1 MEYWV
6 DVEIVQLMQ
15 KFKFQQEINK
25 EESSTSSSHHNYLDD
40 DFVREKVLKIM
51 IQILKWN
58 LTQDIVQTLMYFAK

>member
-40 DFVREKVLKIM
+40 DFVREKVLKNNDTDFKM
-51 IQILKWN
+51 ELD
-58 LTQDIVQTLMYFAK
+58 TGYCTDLMYFAK